1 MKGIGLVFAGG
12 GGKGSYEIGVWKYLH
27 EMGLDQYVRAVSGTS
42 VGALNA
48 ALFVGNS
55 FEVAEE
61 LWLNVNSNKILT
73 PKKISDKDVMNWF
86 AANGLSLFTPV
97 TAKISKAVSG
107 AIMGTEKI
115 AQSMLTKI
123 NGDHMFSRE
132 GITEMIYD
140 GININLLQTSDI
152 PCYATCVRC
161 DGLEVE
167 RFKLNEYTSE
177 DITTLLLASSA
188 IPVIFPNEE
197 FQENKYCDGGQVKN
211 EEYFS
216 NINEKINTLD
226 EYEVKSQETITEVN
240 NNLLNSNKDIEKLN
254 NLINTQ
260 MDKCF
265 KLISEG
271 YDGAKE
277 VSKDIQEVVREG
289 YSNMETN
296 LNKVNK
302 DIVSKI
308 DSYSKD
314 SITERKQMLDEI
326 KKYSESVESILEDI
340 NKKIEDVSIYT
351 LNNNE
356 SISENGT
363 KINNLLSVTKDV
375 SNKTKA
381 IGDIQDKLS
390 SVSESMNY
398 LWAIMKAVWVDSILS
413 DYDKLK

>member
-1 MKGIGLVFAGG
+1 MSFWSLIGLAD
-12 GGKGSYEIGVWKYLH
+12 KKEIL
-27 EMGLDQYVRAVSGTS
+27 
-42 VGALNA
+42 
-48 ALFVGNS
+48 
-55 FEVAEE
+55 E
-61 LWLNVNSNKILT
+61 LKSEISSLKSENEKLREHNDNIIKELKDYNKDNFNNI
-73 PKKISDKDVMNWF
+73 
-86 AANGLSLFTPV
+86 
-97 TAKISKAVSG
+97 
-107 AIMGTEKI
+107 
-115 AQSMLTKI
+115 I
-123 NGDHMFSRE
+123 NE
-132 GITEMIYD
+132 IT
-140 GININLLQTSDI
+140 NN
-152 PCYATCVRC
+152 
-161 DGLEVE
+161 
-167 RFKLNEYTSE
+167 
-177 DITTLLLASSA
+177 
-188 IPVIFPNEE
+188 
-197 FQENKYCDGGQVKN
+197 QVKN

-398 LWAIMKAVWVDSILS
+398 LWTIMKAVWVDSILS